1 MDEPEPDEAGRLL
14 RRQTGKGR
22 GWRHRHRTEHMFL
35 TYAYHPSSV
44 PHARRPAQELCM
56 HSCSCSM
63 AKRSYSSILRGR
75 RGVKISSSPAH
86 VFFPATTRYP
96 APPFP
101 QNSDPSRS
109 HLNPAPVRERRPRL
123 SVPFVFC
130 SVLASTRP
138 HILTSPQIPSE
149 SSGRRICPGF
159 QIPKSV
165 PLRPNEND
173 APRKLGLLQ

>member
-109 HLNPAPVRERRPRL
+109 QSQPGAGARKATAAFGALC
-123 SVPFVFC
+123 FC
-130 SVLASTRP
+130 SVASTRP
-138 HILTSPQIPSE
+138 HILTSPANPQ
-149 SSGRRICPGF
+149 RILWT
-159 QIPKSV
+159 QNMPKFSN
-165 PLRPNEND
+165 PDIRPPT
-173 APRKLGLLQ
+173 A